1 MPATE
6 RPILLT
12 GATGFVG
19 MTVLARL
26 LADGHEVHCLI
37 RGADESEADAR
48 LRAVLARVEA
58 PSSGR
63 AIAVAGDITSPRL
76 GLGEGY
82 DALTREVG
90 SVIHSAASVSF
101 DLPIEEARAINV
113 EGTQRVL
120 DFAAEVPEV
129 ERFTYVST
137 AYVAGD
143 RRGIVYEEDREASRF
158 RNSYERSKHEAEAR
172 VRASDL
178 PWTITRPSIVVGERE
193 TGWTS
198 SFNVLYA
205 PLRALGAGAYPVI
218 PARRRAPLDVVSVD
232 YVADAVTALA
242 QHPEAVNGT
251 FHLTAGE
258 HATTIGE
265 LGAMAVAGLD
275 RAEPRLV
282 SPRLYRRLVHPYMM
296 RRAAPSTRRL
306 LERSAVYFPYF
317 SMRLRFDDARSRA
330 LLAPLGIAP
339 SPLPDYFERLLE
351 FARAARWGR
360 RPLGR
365 AEAAE
370 LTGTADVRAPALT
383 PARGPAAV
391 PVR

>member
-1 MPATE
+1 VPATE

-26 LADGHEVHCLI
+26 LSAGHEVLCLV
-37 RGADESEADAR
+37 RAADEGEADTR
-48 LRAVLARVEA
+48 LRAALARVEA
-58 PSSGR
+58 PTSGR
-63 AIAVAGDITSPRL
+63 AIAVPGDITTPGL
-76 GLGEGY
+76 GLAARY
-82 DALTREVG
+82 DDLARRVG

-101 DLPIEEARAINV
+101 DLPLDDARAINV
-113 EGTQRVL
+113 EGTQRML
-120 DFAAEVPEV
+120 DFAAAVPAL

-143 RRGIVYEEDREASRF
+143 RRGTVYEDDRDGARF

-172 VRASDL
+172 VRGSGL
-178 PWTITRPSIVVGERE
+178 PCTIARPSIVVGERE
-193 TGWTS
+193 TGWTA

-218 PARRRAPLDVVSVD
+218 PARRHAPLDVVSVD
-232 YVADAVTALA
+232 YVADAVVALA
-242 QHPEAVNGT
+242 QHPQAVNGT
-251 FHLTAGE
+251 FHVTAGE

-265 LGAMAVAGLD
+265 LGRMAVAGLD

-282 SPRLYRRLVHPYMM
+282 PPRLYRRFVHPYMM

-306 LERSAVYFPYF
+306 LERSTVYFPYF
-317 SMRLRFDDARSRA
+317 SMRVRFDDARSRA

-365 AEAAE
+365 AEAAA
-370 LTGTADVRAPALT
+370 LVGTADVRAPALT
-383 PARGPAAV
+383 PARGAAAV
-391 PVR
+391 PAR